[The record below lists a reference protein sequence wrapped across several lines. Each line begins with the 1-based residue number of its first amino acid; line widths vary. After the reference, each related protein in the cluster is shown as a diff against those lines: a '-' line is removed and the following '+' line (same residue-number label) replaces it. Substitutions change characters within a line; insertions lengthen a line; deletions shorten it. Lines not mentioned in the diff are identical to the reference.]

1 MVGGVIKRRITFS
14 RVKFLKQILFTLL
27 ILQSI
32 LAFAQEQSTVADS
45 VEREL
50 NALDKSD
57 PEYLQK
63 KAGIMGTLLQTVKF
77 SDPEKALRLCDE
89 LGGVFMQI
97 EDSVRAYEAM
107 YRYKAGIYEL
117 RGEYD
122 KMLMNL
128 EAYAEALNEIGKSDG
143 YVYIDIGNVY
153 FSFAMYDLA
162 RENYNYAEKIFLK
175 ENSIQGLCTI
185 YNNIAQINMAGQKND
200 SALAWL
206 RKSYDLRKNQLKDN
220 ILAHESMYLMSKVFR
235 DKMQY
240 DSSVIYLRVVIAD
253 FNSPELQKHTDHIA
267 LHQEFAGA
275 YTAMGVTFTMK
286 QEWDSAV
293 YYFQEGE
300 KVYLRYGYKNRLP
313 ALYNQ
318 WTRMYLAKNDAAN
331 ALVMIKNV
339 EANSSKQN
347 PNEAMQLYDL
357 YADYYELMGNREES
371 YRNRI
376 TYYRINDSLQAS
388 GYQEQMIIAASRVMQ
403 LQNQARIEGQKA
415 ELAQK
420 DIEAK
425 KSEQERII
433 FIIVLSALALLFIVA
448 ALSVY
453 QLRKKTRI
461 IQKYNAELHLANA
474 TKEQLLSVVSHD
486 LRSPFNT
493 LIGISDLM
501 VRNMKNKDYAGV
513 TGNAELIRESS
524 RKAYV
529 LLDNLMQ
536 WVSLQKETIRVRRE
550 NVSLNELT
558 DEILLLFRGQALA
571 NSSTVVKDIRVT
583 DALTDKNLLQVILRN
598 LVSNALKNI
607 PVAGKVKIIM
617 EAVGND
623 LRVIIE
629 DNGKGLSNEDLNNL
643 FTEKER
649 TSIARKGGGLGLLL
663 VDQFVRQ
670 LNGTISAENVS
681 TGGARFTILLRG
693 AIQNATQISTQTV
706 GEDSHHAITAK
717 ELKALIPI
725 MQKLRSFEIYDTT
738 EIREVIN
745 AMPADQSEGVEWWKN
760 KILEAVY
767 RSDEIGFRS
776 LINATS
782 HEDIRQ

>member
-1 MVGGVIKRRITFS
+1 M
-14 RVKFLKQILFTLL
+14 FLRQILFVLL
-27 ILQSI
+27 VLQCS
-32 LAFAQEQSTVADS
+32 LAVAQDQSAVADS

-50 NALDKSD
+50 NSLDQSD
-57 PEYLQK
+57 PQYLGK

-77 SDPEKALRLCDE
+77 SDAEKALRLCDE
-89 LGGVFMQI
+89 LGGIFMQI
-97 EDSVRAYEAM
+97 GDSVRAYEAM

-128 EAYAEALNEIGKSDG
+128 EAYAEALSEIGQSDG

-153 FSFAMYDLA
+153 FNFAMYDLA
-162 RENYNYAEKIFLK
+162 RENYNYAEKIFLR
-175 ENSIQGLCTI
+175 ENNIQGLCTI

-206 RKSYDLRKNQLKDN
+206 RKSYNLRKKQLNDD

-235 DKMQY
+235 DKKQY

-253 FNSPELQKHTDHIA
+253 FNSPELQQHTDHIA

-275 YTAMGVTFTMK
+275 YTALGVTFTMK

-300 KVYLRYGYKNRLP
+300 KIYLQYGYKNRLP

-318 WTRMYLAKNDAAN
+318 WARMYLAQNNSLN
-331 ALVMIKNV
+331 ALLMIRIV
-339 EANSSKQN
+339 EDNSNRQN

-357 YADYYELMGNREES
+357 YADYYELIGNNEES

-376 TYYRINDSLQAS
+376 MYYKINDSLQAS

-425 KSEQERII
+425 KSEQERVI
-433 FIIVLSALALLFIVA
+433 FIIVLGALALLFFVA
-448 ALSVY
+448 AFSVY

-461 IQKYNAELHLANA
+461 IQKYNEELHLANA

-536 WVSLQKETIRVRRE
+536 WVSLQKETIKVQKE
-550 NVSLNELT
+550 LVSLNELT
-558 DEILLLFRGQALA
+558 DEILLLFRGQALS
-571 NSSTVVKDIRVT
+571 NSSTVIKDIRVT
-583 DALTDKNLLQVILRN
+583 HALTDKNLLQVILRN

-607 PVAGKVKIIM
+607 PVAGRVRIIM
-617 EAVGND
+617 QAEGND
-623 LRVIIE
+623 LRVIVE
-629 DNGKGLSNEDLNNL
+629 DNGKGLSSEDLKNM
-643 FTEKER
+643 FSEKDR

-670 LNGTISAENVS
+670 LNGYISAENVK
-681 TGGARFTILLRG
+681 TGGAMFNIVLRG
-693 AIQNATQISTQTV
+693 AIQKESRTLVSSEDRASEPRLNAREIKMIEPV
-706 GEDSHHAITAK
+706 
-717 ELKALIPI
+717 
-725 MQKLRSFEIYDTT
+725 MQKLRTYEIYDTT

-745 AMPADQSEGVEWWKN
+745 AMPAEQSAGVEWWKN
-760 KILEAVY
+760 KVLETVY
-767 RSDEIGFRS
+767 RSDEVGFRT
-776 LINATS
+776 LINAAS